1 MKNILQ
7 NSTQQQIEKRIA
19 SLSPATVRRWG
30 KMNVEQM
37 LAHCSDQIRLA
48 LAQKQPHETPN
59 FFNRNV
65 MKYFGLWLPRIPLR
79 NLKAPV
85 DMNQKFYGTVSADLE
100 TEKSNLVNLLNQVRA
115 LPQHSILQPHPM
127 YGKLDLQQWGRFMY
141 VHIDHHLRQFGQ

>member
-1 MKNILQ
+1 MKNIL
-7 NSTQQQIEKRIA
+7 NEADYLMIAKRIA
-19 SLSPATVRRWG
+19 SLTSQSKRRWG

-48 LAQKQPHETPN
+48 LGNKQPNEQPG

-85 DMNQKFYGTVSADLE
+85 DMNQKFYGTASADIE
-100 TEKSNLVNLLNQVRA
+100 TEKTNLIQLLSEVKA
-115 LPQHSILQPHPM
+115 LPNGTVLQQHPM
-127 YGKLDLQQWGRFMY
+127 YGKLNLGQWGRFMY
-141 VHIDHHLRQFGQ
+141 VHIDHHLRQFNT

>member
-1 MKNILQ
+1 MKNIL
-7 NSTQQQIEKRIA
+7 NETDYVTITQRIN
-19 SLSPATVRRWG
+19 SLSQQSKRRWG

-48 LAQKQPHETPN
+48 LAQKQPHEQPN

-85 DMNQKFYGTVSADLE
+85 DMNQKFYGTASSNIS
-100 TEKSNLVNLLNQVRA
+100 TEQQNLIELISTFRTAKENFKFQ
-115 LPQHSILQPHPM
+115 SHPM
-127 YGKLDLQQWGRFMY
+127 YGKLNRKQWGRFMY
-141 VHIDHHLRQFGQ
+141 VHIDHHLRQFNS